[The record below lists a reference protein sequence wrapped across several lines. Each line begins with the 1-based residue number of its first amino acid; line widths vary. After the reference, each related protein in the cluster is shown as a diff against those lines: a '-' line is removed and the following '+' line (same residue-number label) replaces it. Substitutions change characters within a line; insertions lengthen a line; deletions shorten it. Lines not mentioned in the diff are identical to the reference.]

1 MQAYFTLVRRELGA
15 YFVSVTGYVIIAAAA
30 FLTGWSIDVLLRGL
44 QSDPTPLPFTELFY
58 ETLMFWVILLLMA
71 PVITMRLF
79 AQEKATGTF
88 ETLMTTPVSDLQ
100 VVAAKFTGACVF
112 FMVMWLPLLACLW
125 IVHHFGGGPVG
136 LDAGAL
142 VATLLGIFLLGGVF
156 IALGCLA
163 SALTRTQMVAA
174 MVSLA
179 AGFSLF
185 MASFLPA
192 RVGADAGSW
201 RDQLVGYLAFQD
213 HMRDFVRGAVDTRPI
228 VFYLALT
235 FFLLYL
241 TLRALEVRRWK

>member
-1 MQAYFTLVRRELGA
+1 MQVYFTLVRRELAA
-15 YFVSVTGYVIIAAAA
+15 YFVSVTGYVILAAAA
-30 FLTGWSIDVLLRGL
+30 FLLGWSFDVLLGSL
-44 QSDPTPLPFTELFY
+44 QSDPTPMPITEVFY

-79 AQEKATGTF
+79 AHEKAAGTF

-112 FMVMWLPLLACLW
+112 FMVLWVPLLACLW
-125 IVHHFGGGPVG
+125 IVHHFGGSPVG

-142 VATLLGIFLLGGVF
+142 GATFLGIFLMGAVF
-156 IALGCLA
+156 IAVGCLA

-185 MASFLPA
+185 MASFLPERA
-192 RVGADAGSW
+192 VGGGEGWRAQLLACFAF
-201 RDQLVGYLAFQD
+201 RDQ
-213 HMRDFVRGAVDTRPI
+213 MRDFVRGAVDTRPV
-228 VFYLALT
+228 VFYLSLT
-235 FFLLYL
+235 FFLLFL
-241 TLRALEVRRWK
+241 TLRVLEMRRWK